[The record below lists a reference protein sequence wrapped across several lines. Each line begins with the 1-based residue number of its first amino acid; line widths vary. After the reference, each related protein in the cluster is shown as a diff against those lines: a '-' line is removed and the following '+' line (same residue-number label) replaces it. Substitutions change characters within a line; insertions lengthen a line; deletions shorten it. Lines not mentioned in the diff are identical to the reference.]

1 VRLTVLGGTG
11 AWPEAH
17 GACSGYLVEQAGHVC
32 LIDPGYAVLPILQEL
47 MPVDAVDA
55 VIVTHGHPDHCVD
68 LNPLLRAR
76 SLRDDPAP
84 ALPVFAP
91 AGALDVVLS
100 LDRPGMLDHAYEL
113 TDLQSGGSVRIG
125 PWTVACRSLPHF
137 KPNLGVRLE
146 SGGLALAYTGD
157 AGPSPDAVPLARD
170 VDLLLAESSFA
181 DRVPDDSV
189 GALSSAADAGR
200 LAAESGAQR
209 LVLTHLM
216 PGTDAEAAKRAAA
229 EIYPGP
235 IMVARRGLLVE
246 L

>member
-1 VRLTVLGGTG
+1 
-11 AWPEAH
+11 
-17 GACSGYLVEQAGHVC
+17 
-32 LIDPGYAVLPILQEL
+32 
-47 MPVDAVDA
+47 
-55 VIVTHGHPDHCVD
+55 
-68 LNPLLRAR
+68 
-76 SLRDDPAP
+76 
-84 ALPVFAP
+84 
-91 AGALDVVLS
+91 
-100 LDRPGMLDHAYEL
+100 
-113 TDLQSGGSVRIG
+113 
-125 PWTVACRSLPHF
+125 
-137 KPNLGVRLE
+137 
-146 SGGLALAYTGD
+146 
-157 AGPSPDAVPLARD
+157 LARD